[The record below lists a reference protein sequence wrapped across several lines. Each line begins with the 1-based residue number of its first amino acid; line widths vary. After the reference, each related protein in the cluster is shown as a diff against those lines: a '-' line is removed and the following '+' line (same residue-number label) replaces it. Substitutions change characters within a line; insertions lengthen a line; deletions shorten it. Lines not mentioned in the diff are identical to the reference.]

1 MSEAVKVLVV
11 LHNDQENVRT
21 DGGSFVMQMGQRMWK
36 SMLAEAQ
43 YVIER
48 YEMQAP
54 GTVPTGL
61 RFHSGP
67 EDLEQRT
74 AWLFT
79 VESGRVEPLQ
89 ARLEQLVTSP
99 PYGLQRSALSVLR
112 VGG

>member
-1 MSEAVKVLVV
+1 MAEATRVLVV
-11 LHNDQENVRT
+11 LHNYQDNVRT
-21 DGGSFVMQMGQRMWK
+21 DGGGFCMQMGQRLWK

-54 GTVPTGL
+54 GAVPTGH
-61 RFHSGP
+61 RFYSGP

-99 PYGLQRSALSVLR
+99 PYGLHKSALSVLR
-112 VGG
+112 VDA